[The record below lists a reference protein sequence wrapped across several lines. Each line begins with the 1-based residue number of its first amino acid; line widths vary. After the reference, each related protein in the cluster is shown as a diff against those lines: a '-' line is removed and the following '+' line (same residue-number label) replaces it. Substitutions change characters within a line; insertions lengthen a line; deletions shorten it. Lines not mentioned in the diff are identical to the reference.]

1 MYVRVYAC
9 VRTWGRSA
17 AKMLRHRLAVFTQ
30 RGFFLLPDLRG
41 VRAAGFAS
49 FRAPSDATSFA
60 ATLNPTLML
69 FAGEPH

>member
-1 MYVRVYAC
+1 MYVRAYVCA
-9 VRTWGRSA
+9 RTWGRSA
-17 AKMLRHRLAVFTQ
+17 AETLRHRSSEFAQ
-30 RGFFLLPDLRG
+30 SGFLFLPDFRG
-41 VRAAGFAS
+41 RRAAGFAS